1 MIEILNN
8 ERLSIASKVLV
19 RDCLTSTNISEIS
32 MSKTT
37 TTPIDALFMNEKQ
50 QQRQRFNPTPSTNG
64 KTTLFRQYV
73 FFFFILYYL

>member
-50 QQRQRFNPTPSTNG
+50 QQRQRFNTSASTNG
-64 KTTLFRQYV
+64 KNTSFRQYV
-73 FFFFILYYL
+73 FFFFIFYHL

>member
-50 QQRQRFNPTPSTNG
+50 QQRQRFN
-64 KTTLFRQYV
+64 
-73 FFFFILYYL
+73 I

>member
-1 MIEILNN
+1 LIEILNS
-8 ERLSIASKVLV
+8 ERLSIASKILV

-32 MSKTT
+32 MTKTT
-37 TTPIDALFMNEKQ
+37 TTPIDALFTNDKQ

-64 KTTLFRQYV
+64 KTTSFRQYV